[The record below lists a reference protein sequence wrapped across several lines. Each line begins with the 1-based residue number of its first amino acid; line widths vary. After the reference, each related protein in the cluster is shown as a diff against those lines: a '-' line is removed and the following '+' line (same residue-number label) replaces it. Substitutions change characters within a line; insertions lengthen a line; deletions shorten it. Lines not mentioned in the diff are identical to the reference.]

1 LVFSP
6 SAHVIQ
12 SRSLY
17 NNTPTNAPVSTCRV
31 YSCSRVS
38 CSRVFPVPTRRH
50 FHIKEQ
56 PRPVITEHHVAFP
69 ADGPVVRDVR
79 QDLLVRIH
87 GTSSSADRQWAAV
100 FSRGYLSCLE
110 QIRPHRRDEDWSSS
124 LRQTFFANTMDVQ
137 IQLLMKNLQGL
148 VVVGSSR

>member
-1 LVFSP
+1 
-6 SAHVIQ
+6 
-12 SRSLY
+12 
-17 NNTPTNAPVSTCRV
+17 
-31 YSCSRVS
+31 
-38 CSRVFPVPTRRH
+38 
-50 FHIKEQ
+50 
-56 PRPVITEHHVAFP
+56 
-69 ADGPVVRDVR
+69 
-79 QDLLVRIH
+79 
-87 GTSSSADRQWAAV
+87 V